1 MRPPIRAIHA
11 ISLSAA
17 DPSVIPLILP
27 AFNCNRAHFLA
38 NSPHLLNAFHK
49 TDAFSHTFKSA
60 AILILFARAMR
71 KSYVNS
77 HFSYCIFTPSVL

>member
-1 MRPPIRAIHA
+1 M
-11 ISLSAA
+11 
-17 DPSVIPLILP
+17 ILP
-27 AFNCNRAHFLA
+27 AFNCNQAHFLA
-38 NSPHLLNAFHK
+38 NSPHFLNAFLN

-60 AILILFARAMR
+60 AILILFASATR